1 MMDQVNDLAA
11 LEGED
16 TGFKQSQN
24 DYIVADDHRRP
35 SRFIDPSVLMQLKS
49 NHQYEEES
57 KLQSRH
63 RNSILQY
70 VPPVKET

>member
-1 MMDQVNDLAA
+1 MMDQVNDLVA

-35 SRFIDPSVLMQLKS
+35 SRFIDPSVLM
-49 NHQYEEES
+49 
-57 KLQSRH
+57 
-63 RNSILQY
+63 
-70 VPPVKET
+70 

>member
-24 DYIVADDHRRP
+24 DYIVSDDHRRP
-35 SRFIDPSVLMQLKS
+35 SRFIDPSVLM
-49 NHQYEEES
+49 
-57 KLQSRH
+57 
-63 RNSILQY
+63 
-70 VPPVKET
+70 